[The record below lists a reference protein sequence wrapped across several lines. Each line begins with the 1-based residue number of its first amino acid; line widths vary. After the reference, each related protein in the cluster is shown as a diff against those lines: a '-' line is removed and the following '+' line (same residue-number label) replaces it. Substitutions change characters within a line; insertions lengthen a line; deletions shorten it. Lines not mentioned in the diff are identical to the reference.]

1 MALRLLTLKDLSSP
15 THHTT
20 APSPKSILE
29 KPLSKGEQHQLKKA
43 ESSSQKAINSLIK
56 ARTQTLQQAVLDG
69 FLGIDDSDKYRITRL
84 IRQLIDKK
92 PDVALRLLAKMLPTM
107 SDADLQKQIPQQQ
120 VGITIINSASSQNSP
135 SPSPILNATNLSPN
149 QINQI
154 LDVEPIDP
162 EEADTDDNNIN
173 LNTIGDSL

>member
-1 MALRLLTLKDLSSP
+1 MALRLLTLKDLST

-20 APSPKSILE
+20 SSPRSVLE

-84 IRQLIDKK
+84 IRQLIDRK

-120 VGITIINSASSQNSP
+120 VGITIINSASSPSNISP
-135 SPSPILNATNLSPN
+135 SPTLSATNLNPN

-162 EEADTDDNNIN
+162 EEATDSDDNDN
-173 LNTIGDSL
+173 LDLNSIGDTL